1 MHPSPTRESPDRLEI
16 NHARRRMRWRL
27 WRVGAMKRSRR
38 LQAVARLSRSARLMS
53 RRIWYA
59 VPWLLL
65 GGLLLAAS
73 LLAPASLSHQI
84 GGIFRWIA
92 VACAVAAPLA
102 ALLLYPP
109 RRHDPSQQS
118 TILVYLAIMAIT
130 AYVALRFIVP
140 VANNFYS
147 ISLLTEGAL
156 LLYALHAVQSAM
168 QRISPSSTTAAPR
181 AADAL
186 IDGVRVLLIV
196 FFLGSAILWRPVA
209 ALALVIAL
217 AFAALAILFRGPGA
231 AASLVRATKS

>member
-16 NHARRRMRWRL
+16 NRARRRMRWRL

-38 LQAVARLSRSARLMS
+38 LQSMARLSRSTRLMS

-65 GGLLLAAS
+65 GALLMATS
-73 LLAPASLSHQI
+73 LLAPAPLSQQI
-84 GGIFRWIA
+84 NGVFRWIS
-92 VACAVAAPLA
+92 VACALAAPLA

-109 RRHDPSQQS
+109 RRHDPSQRS
-118 TILVYLAIMAIT
+118 TILVYLGIMAIA
-130 AYVALRFIVP
+130 AYAGVRFVVP
-140 VANNFYS
+140 AANSFYS

-168 QRISPSSTTAAPR
+168 QRISPSPTTAAPR

-186 IDGVRVLLIV
+186 IDGERVLLVV

-217 AFAALAILFRGPGA
+217 AFAALALILRGPGA